1 MKKISIYIV
10 LVAVGLVLG
19 WLLFGN
25 KEANKESSPVT
36 AQEAKKQ
43 MWTCSM
49 HPQIMKTEPGKCPI
63 CGMDLI
69 PVDHDHQG
77 GLSKEQ
83 FKLTENALALANVQT
98 TIVGNSG
105 GKSNVLIVSGKISEN
120 EEANAVQASY
130 FSGRIERLH
139 INFTGEEVKAG
150 QALATIYSP
159 ELVKAQQELI
169 TAASLKST
177 QPELYKAVRNKLK
190 LLKLSDSQIN
200 QIESSGK
207 VKEYFPIYATVSGTV
222 SEKLAEQGDYVKQG
236 QPLFKISDLNS
247 VWANFDVYENQISNF
262 KVGQAIVITTEAYP
276 TEVFK
281 AKIAFIDPVLNPDT
295 RVVKMRAVIDN
306 KDRKLKPSM
315 FVKGKTD
322 RVSHSKETL
331 TVPATAVL
339 WTGKRSIV
347 YIKPKPDEPVF
358 EMREVLLG
366 QKTGEDYE
374 ITGGLQAGE
383 EIVTNGVFTID
394 ASAQLQGK
402 KSMMNRKEEPN
413 GSVNVPTE
421 FKNQLQVVYDRY
433 IALKDA
439 LINSDSKQAKQL
451 ASAIEKAIAAVD
463 MKLVPN
469 EATHKQWMAIDHAI
483 TESAVVITKS
493 SDIEEQRKVFKKMSN
508 QLILAVQNFGINT
521 TTYKLYCPMADSD
534 SGAYWL
540 SNEGKVLNPYFGDK
554 MLKCGEVKE
563 KINNK

>member
-1 MKKISIYIV
+1 MKKNSIYIA

-25 KEANKESSPVT
+25 KETKKEESPVT
-36 AQEAKKQ
+36 TQETKKQ

-77 GLSKEQ
+77 GLSKDQ
-83 FKLTENALALANVQT
+83 FKLTENALALADVQT
-98 TIVGNSG
+98 TIVGNG
-105 GKSNVLIVSGKISEN
+105 NGDGNVLIVSGKISEN

-130 FSGRIERLH
+130 FSGRIEQLY
-139 INFTGEEVKAG
+139 INFTGEEARAG
-150 QALATIYSP
+150 QLLATIYSP

-222 SEKLAEQGDYVKQG
+222 YEKMVEQGDYVKQG
-236 QPLFKISDLNS
+236 QPLFKISNLNS
-247 VWANFDVYENQISNF
+247 VWANFDIYENQISNF

-276 TEVFK
+276 NEVFK
-281 AKIAFIDPVLNPDT
+281 AKIAFIDPILNPNT
-295 RVVKMRAVIDN
+295 RVVKMRAEINN

-322 RVSHSKETL
+322 RISNSKETL

-366 QKTGEDYE
+366 EKLGEEYE
-374 ITGGLQAGE
+374 IKGGLQAGE

-402 KSMMNRKEEPN
+402 KSMMNRETKKTGEIKIPIA
-413 GSVNVPTE
+413 
-421 FKNQLQVVYDRY
+421 FKDQLQGIYDTY
-433 IALKDA
+433 IELKDA
-439 LINSDSKQAKQL
+439 LVNSDSKQANQL
-451 ASAIEKAIAAVD
+451 ASKIEKGIKSVD
-463 MKLVPN
+463 MKLMPN
-469 EATHKQWMAIDHAI
+469 EATHKQWMLIDRAIE
-483 TESAVVITKS
+483 ESATAISKS
-493 SDIEEQRKVFKKMSN
+493 SDIENQRKAFKKMSN
-508 QLILAVQNFGINT
+508 QLILAVENFGINK

-540 SNEGKVLNPYFGDK
+540 SNEEKVLNPYFGEK